1 MVVPAGIFELA
12 SSLFC
17 SGHSI
22 TNLLGNLER
31 SKQKNGSTIIIITK
45 TAMSIISS
53 NIISKVTQS
62 QPRNLRTS
70 SVCSIIL
77 WTQTGDAINPLKCRK
92 G

>member
-1 MVVPAGIFELA
+1 MVAPAGIFELA

-22 TNLLGNLER
+22 TNLLGSLER
-31 SKQKNGSTIIIITK
+31 SKQKNGSTIIITK
-45 TAMSIISS
+45 TARSIISP

-70 SVCSIIL
+70 SACSIIL
-77 WTQTGDAINPLKCRK
+77 WTQTRDAIKPLKCRK